1 MRFGDPNLFNPDWC
15 SVATG
20 STVSVVVDCEL
31 LTSELLTGVLVPG
44 NRPVRVVGAVD
55 FQVRGCRR
63 LSLFDVL
70 VGSVGTTVD
79 LLITD
84 ESVIIAHGIRQ
95 SGDLLRV
102 VELWSGLACSSRGLE
117 SVGFRH
123 ACSVEWRQPLAQLH
137 MTCNP
142 GVPIVHGD
150 INNPSCLKEVMKRV
164 EPPFTLMC
172 GMSCQPYSSGGTQ
185 AGSCDER

>member
-1 MRFGDPNLFNPDWC
+1 MIHILVGGLEQARAQTPARGGLALTEVEWFAPPVLVFHRFRAMSSWDVPCADPNLFNPDWC

-117 SVGFRH
+117 SVGFHH
-123 ACSVEWRQPLAQLH
+123 ACSL
-137 MTCNP
+137 
-142 GVPIVHGD
+142 
-150 INNPSCLKEVMKRV
+150 
-164 EPPFTLMC
+164 
-172 GMSCQPYSSGGTQ
+172 
-185 AGSCDER
+185 